1 MVAIVKSSNSQ
12 DGYCT
17 FDSHARNSMELPDQ
31 NGAAVLMSFST
42 LTSLK
47 SHIFDVASQLSSY
60 EFEIVPITFQGNHM
74 GKGKYNQVASSGE
87 GKRFDIDKI
96 TGKS

>member
-12 DGYCT
+12 DGYYT

-42 LTSLK
+42 
-47 SHIFDVASQLSSY
+47 
-60 EFEIVPITFQGNHM
+60 
-74 GKGKYNQVASSGE
+74 
-87 GKRFDIDKI
+87 
-96 TGKS
+96 